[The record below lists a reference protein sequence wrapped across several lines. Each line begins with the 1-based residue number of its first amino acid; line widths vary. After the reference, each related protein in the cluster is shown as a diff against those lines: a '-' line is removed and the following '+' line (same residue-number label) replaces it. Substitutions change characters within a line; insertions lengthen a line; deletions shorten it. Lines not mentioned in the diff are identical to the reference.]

1 MISAAGQS
9 VSMRT
14 FFSAAL
20 LICAAS
26 TVAAGQFETL
36 SRSVS
41 APAPAR
47 REVGAVLSRAALVR
61 DIPARR
67 FATELG
73 VMDTLFDHPVLTAEI
88 VRGMGL
94 GDFYVAGKED
104 GTYHVREGRSI
115 EATFGE
121 ICRGKGLRL
130 YHVEG
135 QYYGSFFIHLS
146 GEALLLARYRPLETR
161 GVEVK
166 ADAALCVD
174 NRFYGFLVSLF
185 APLFQRL
192 VDRRFSFY
200 MDVAKRLSEALAQ
213 DPVGVYNRL
222 VDRGVLSAED
232 RELFTRLFV
241 HSGVIDNGSNTSR
254 R

>member
-1 MISAAGQS
+1 
-9 VSMRT
+9 MRT
-14 FFSAAL
+14 FFSVAL
-20 LICAAS
+20 LMCAAS
-26 TVAAGQFETL
+26 TVAASRFETL
-36 SRSVS
+36 SPGLN
-41 APAPAR
+41 AQPPAR
-47 REVGAVLSRAALVR
+47 REVEAVLSRAALVR
-61 DIPARR
+61 DIPARS

-73 VMDTLFDHPVLTAEI
+73 VMDMLFDHPVLTAEI
-88 VRGMGL
+88 ARGMGL
-94 GDFYVAGKED
+94 GDFYVAERED
-104 GTYHVREGRSI
+104 GAYHVREGRSI

-121 ICRGKGLRL
+121 ICREKGLRL

-174 NRFYGFLVSLF
+174 NRFYSSLVSLF
-185 APLFQRL
+185 APLFKRL

-200 MDVAKRLSEALAQ
+200 MDVAKKLSEALAH

-232 RELFTRLFV
+232 RELFARLFL
-241 HSGVIDNGSNTSR
+241 HSGVIDDGNNTAR